1 VSKWDNLKIVPVL
14 EGQVAS
20 GALPKTG
27 AERVCGNGL
36 SQHVAVSELEDDG
49 HRIGRCA
56 SRFLCLLRHDDLH
69 PSTPGIVCV
78 IPGIGA
84 LWLFQHEL
92 LGISIDAGTLTMP
105 TRQISWMLALSF
117 RRRTLS
123 LSEVRRLTLSE
134 RWFGFEVV
142 NISGDFG

>member
-1 VSKWDNLKIVPVL
+1 MASGKAGAVHCEPVDSPSTGSGRCYKLVSKWDNLKIVSVL

-27 AERVCGNGL
+27 GERVCGNGL

-56 SRFLCLLRHDDLH
+56 SRFLCLLRHNDLH

-92 LGISIDAGTLTMP
+92 LGISIDAGTLTHLIHDG
-105 TRQISWMLALSF
+105 RDFRLAS
-117 RRRTLS
+117 
-123 LSEVRRLTLSE
+123 VA
-134 RWFGFEVV
+134 
-142 NISGDFG
+142 

>member
-49 HRIGRCA
+49 HQMAIELA
-56 SRFLCLLRHDDLH
+56 
-69 PSTPGIVCV
+69 V
-78 IPGIGA
+78 A
-84 LWLFQHEL
+84 L
-92 LGISIDAGTLTMP
+92 LGFYVFFVTTICIP
-105 TRQISWMLALSF
+105 
-117 RRRTLS
+117 
-123 LSEVRRLTLSE
+123 RLPVS
-134 RWFGFEVV
+134 
-142 NISGDFG
+142 SA

>member
-1 VSKWDNLKIVPVL
+1 
-14 EGQVAS
+14 VAS

-105 TRQISWMLALSF
+105 TKANLMDAGLVVSATNFVAVRGAPIDIVRAL
-117 RRRTLS
+117 
-123 LSEVRRLTLSE
+123 VR
-134 RWFGFEVV
+134 V
-142 NISGDFG
+142 